1 MGLRAR
7 LEWYD
12 KKTELGEG
20 EELSKDFGDDG
31 SIIES
36 LGIPIENN
44 VNNGG
49 FDVPSQWVNILQPH
63 FRQTID
69 LSSFDFQVA
78 FVYRDHW

>member
-12 KKTELGEG
+12 KKTGLGEG
-20 EELSKDFGDDG
+20 EELSKDFCDDG

-36 LGIPIENN
+36 LGMPIENN

-49 FDVPSQWVNILQPH
+49 FDVPSQWVDILQPH

-69 LSSFDFQVA
+69 LSSFDFQIA

>member
-12 KKTELGEG
+12 KKTELSEG

-36 LGIPIENN
+36 LGMPIENN